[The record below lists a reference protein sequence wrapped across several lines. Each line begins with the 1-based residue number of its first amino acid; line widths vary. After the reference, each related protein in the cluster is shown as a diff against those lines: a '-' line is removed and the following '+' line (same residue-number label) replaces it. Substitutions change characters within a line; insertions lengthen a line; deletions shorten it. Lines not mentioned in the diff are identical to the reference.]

1 MYYLND
7 KHPKTEY
14 AIYKRVNN
22 ATPYI
27 AGVFDDI
34 KQVNE
39 HLDSVARRHNQFRQS
54 FYIDRVG
61 QDNQYPKE
69 LAQFYYKLLE
79 RPVNDWQEIA

>member
-7 KHPKTEY
+7 KHPRKEY

-27 AGVFDDI
+27 SNVFTNF
-34 KQVNE
+34 KEVE
-39 HLDSVARRHNQFRQS
+39 EFFGAVERRHNQFHHTY
-54 FYIDRVG
+54 YIDAEG
-61 QDNQYPKE
+61 FNNNYPKE

-79 RPVNDWQEIA
+79 RPVNDWQEVA

>member
-34 KQVNE
+34 NQVNE
-39 HLDSVARRHNQFRQS
+39 YLEAIQRRHEHYNHTY
-54 FYIDRVG
+54 YIDRVG
-61 QDNQYPKE
+61 QKNIYPKE

-79 RPVNDWQEIA
+79 RPVNDWKEVA